1 MMNLDPVTAYAKDV
15 QSGKI
20 LAGELMKLA
29 TKRHLDDLK
38 RQKTPDFP
46 YYFDEKILK
55 GFLMFASRV
64 PDPDTNEPVPLM
76 EWQKFALSSLVA
88 WRSEKTNG
96 KRFKQAIISI
106 ARAQGKTY
114 MASVLAT
121 YDFFIQS
128 YDRYNQDIIVAANT
142 TDQTKKLFNYT
153 KGTIE
158 KLIKPGALFEE
169 LRKDISPRFM
179 DVFDNRRKNQIVRL
193 TADGGHLDSYHANT
207 AVFDEAGKQ
216 INRDAFEMITSG
228 QVKQPEGIFIMISTA
243 YQNPNAPMREDIKMV
258 AEDIRENKH
267 ELDNYFLAVWAQ
279 DDVNEVFEPDTWIKS
294 NPLLGLKDQHDQL
307 LEGLVSKRDISMQQ
321 GKLNDFLVKSMNV
334 WLNAEQDA
342 AFELDEVN
350 AAIVDEFDVHGRQV
364 YIGFDNS
371 MTSDDTAIAF
381 VFPYEDNGKRKWHL
395 HQHSFI
401 PWKKAGSID
410 AKESQDGINYPQ
422 MQELGFA
429 DITQHEKGLIDNDF
443 VYRWLMDYVSDN
455 ELDVISFAYDSAH
468 AYAIIKAIEET
479 TTWTMQPVRQGTLS
493 LNEPTKWLQDSFT
506 EGRVTRLDDPM
517 MEKSLMNAVIV
528 SDNNGIKID
537 KNKATFKIDL
547 VDAMIDALYD
557 GIYHFED
564 FGQSTNTN
572 DDYDRMSD
580 KQINDLLK
588 SGGFSF

>member
-76 EWQKFALSSLVA
+76 EWQKFALGSLVA

-410 AKESQDGINYPQ
+410 AKESQDGINYRQ